1 MKKSQ
6 PTTALAA
13 VLHLLYQSD
22 SSDAPQILGGRGW
35 QCSSGWVK
43 MLVERERRRGFPLPL
58 PLQWRSQPTM
68 ADEENEQEAP
78 EPRLFTLTEAERT
91 RREIEPVLV
100 EAIEVRKKLAPLVE
114 ELGAISAHIQW
125 VGGSVVPY
133 EKTARLRFEHDK
145 LAESLKAALE
155 RIQST
160 GCLIKDLD
168 AGLLDFP
175 AIINNEEV
183 YLCWRLGEERIRF
196 WHRQNEGFAGRK
208 PLNPGDAGPN
218 NPVQ

>member
-1 MKKSQ
+1 ME
-6 PTTALAA
+6 TF
-13 VLHLLYQSD
+13 LLCYLR
-22 SSDAPQILGGRGW
+22 AKWGCGIP
-35 QCSSGWVK
+35 
-43 MLVERERRRGFPLPL
+43 
-58 PLQWRSQPTM
+58 M
-68 ADEENEQEAP
+68 AYEEDDEQEGP

-91 RREIEPVLV
+91 RREVEPVLV
-100 EAIEVRKKLAPLVE
+100 EAIELRKKLAPLVE
-114 ELGAISAHIQW
+114 ELGAISARIQW

-133 EKTARLRFEHDK
+133 EKTARMRFEHDK
-145 LAESLKAALE
+145 LAESLKASLE

-168 AGLLDFP
+168 TGLLDFP

-208 PLNPGDAGPN
+208 PLDPGDTGSN